1 MPGIRGTPVFLGLSV
16 LVGIDVVVEGDMPSG
31 QWQGP
36 RSGRSYRR
44 WWTAGGAVGV
54 AGGPDEAKRRDEAD
68 EPEPGQPA
76 EPWPPA
82 VLEEDEAGCE

>member
-1 MPGIRGTPVFLGLSV
+1 
-16 LVGIDVVVEGDMPSG
+16 
-31 QWQGP
+31 
-36 RSGRSYRR
+36 
-44 WWTAGGAVGV
+44 V

-68 EPEPGQPA
+68 EPGQPA

>member
-1 MPGIRGTPVFLGLSV
+1 
-16 LVGIDVVVEGDMPSG
+16 
-31 QWQGP
+31 
-36 RSGRSYRR
+36 
-44 WWTAGGAVGV
+44 V